1 MIGASWGAWRDR
13 VQRRVSFIEKQLTYL
28 YAPLFALRTEISA
41 MSQTREFFR
50 DLGQR
55 GWEEV
60 TKATEGQ
67 DPAAKQRVTKEW
79 WPAYQRL
86 LEFDDRKLLEVL
98 LPAYRKMLSVF
109 RDHLWLADFDT
120 RDYYPQL
127 IGFVSTWERYLEGA
141 LPPEVIRRISIS
153 EAQLQPFYDHIA
165 ARHDALRARLQRT
178 R

>member
-28 YAPLFALRTEISA
+28 YAPLFALRAEIRA
-41 MSQTREFFR
+41 RSQTREFFR

-55 GWEEV
+55 GWDEV

-67 DPAAKQRVTKEW
+67 DPAAKQRVTKER

-127 IGFVSTWERYLEGA
+127 IA
-141 LPPEVIRRISIS
+141 L
-153 EAQLQPFYDHIA
+153 F
-165 ARHDALRARLQRT
+165 QRGNAIWKEHC
-178 R
+178 RPRS